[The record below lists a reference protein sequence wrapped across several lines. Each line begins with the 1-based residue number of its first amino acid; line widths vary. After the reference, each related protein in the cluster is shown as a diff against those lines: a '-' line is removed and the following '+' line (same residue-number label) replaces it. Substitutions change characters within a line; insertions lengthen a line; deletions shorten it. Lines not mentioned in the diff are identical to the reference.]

1 MLARSGQARTQ
12 TLLTAPPLGLYVHI
26 PFCQRKC
33 PYCDFNTYAGL
44 DDLFAPFTRALAA
57 EILRAGEAANHPPAT
72 SLFLGGGTPTV
83 LPIAHLAAILDACR
97 QAFALAPDAEIT
109 CEANPGV
116 ADQERFAGLRALG
129 VNRLSMGVQSFDP
142 DELAFLG
149 RIHSADQAE
158 AAFHAARAAGFTNIN
173 LDLIYGLPRQ
183 SPADWLATLE
193 RALALGPEH
202 LSLYALTIEEG
213 TPFAHWAAAG
223 RFSYPDDDLA
233 ADLYEA
239 ADERLRAAGYVQ
251 YEISNWAR
259 SATPP
264 PDDVTPPDYASR
276 HNLLYWRR
284 HPYLGF
290 GPGAHAMSDAPPP
303 AGRRWWNVRRPETYI
318 ARVTAGAS
326 PEAGHQEIDARLG
339 MAETM
344 ALGLRLTR
352 EGVAEDTF
360 RRRWGITLDEAFG
373 VELARLVER
382 GLIERLLDRVR
393 LTARTRLVANQAFVE
408 FMP

>member
-1 MLARSGQARTQ
+1 MASAS
-12 TLLTAPPLGLYVHI
+12 PLGLYVHI

-57 EILRAGEAANHPPAT
+57 EILRAGEAAGHPPAT
-72 SLFLGGGTPTV
+72 SLFLGGGTPTI
-83 LPIAHLAAILDACR
+83 LPIAHLTTIVDACR

-142 DELAFLG
+142 DELRFLG

-158 AAFHAARAAGFTNIN
+158 AAFYAARAAGFANIN

-183 SPADWLATLE
+183 APTVWRATLE

-213 TPFAHWAAAG
+213 TPFARWAAAG
-223 RFSYPDDDLA
+223 RFPYPDDDLA

-239 ADERLRAAGYVQ
+239 ADDRLRAAGYVQ

-259 SATPP
+259 CAAPL
-264 PDDVTPPDYASR
+264 PDDVTPPDYACQ

-284 HPYLGF
+284 HPYFGF

-303 AGRRWWNVRRPETYI
+303 GGRRWWNVRRPENYL
-318 ARVTAGAS
+318 ARLAAGDS
-326 PEAGHQEIDARLG
+326 PEEGRQEIDARLG

-352 EGVAEDTF
+352 EGVAEEAF
-360 RRRWGITLDEAFG
+360 RQRWGIALDEAFG
-373 VELARLVER
+373 AELARLIER
-382 GLIERLLDRVR
+382 GLLERLPDRVR
-393 LTARTRLVANQAFVE
+393 LTPRARLVANQAFIE